1 MAEIIT
7 IGEKLMKITLINA
20 TPMMADV
27 ISGSRFAPKP
37 YNDDEP
43 WIEWLNQA
51 PVLQKL
57 FVEETLD
64 AEHRRHFQIELDSGD
79 APDERDLRFLNEIK
93 TLRAAITNALIV
105 FTDIEPIP
113 DTPAYVAEKFR
124 RTVPRPGMLI
134 ALNID
139 ATCGAV
145 LPVYYPLN
153 QGPGVRD

>member
-1 MAEIIT
+1 
-7 IGEKLMKITLINA
+7 MKITLINA

-57 FVEETLD
+57 FAEETLD

-79 APDERDLRFLNEIK
+79 APDERDLRLLNEIK
-93 TLRAAITNALIV
+93 TLRAAIPNALIV

-113 DTPAYVAEKFR
+113 DTPAYV